1 MNKSALILLVIL
13 ALLSLF
19 FILSGQ
25 NKIIVLLKNYS
36 SDILRPIMAII
47 SEFGKKLFFW
57 QDALL
62 NAKQIKES
70 NTRLI
75 SENLDLFSELSTLVA
90 LEEENALLRIN
101 LNLKKKSINV
111 LLANI
116 IGRDLGNN
124 RSFIIDKGS
133 DDGVAAGMTI
143 ITKDEIIIGRIADAN
158 RNTAKVQTLLDAN
171 SRIAATTANSKIS
184 GLVRGL
190 GSDAIFDLIAKNKTP
205 ETGELIISSGTD
217 GIWPRG
223 FILGKIREIKSYDNQ
238 VFDTASIELLSPP
251 QSFNSIFI
259 ILQ

>member
-1 MNKSALILLVIL
+1 MNKTALILLLML

-25 NKIIVLLKNYS
+25 NKIVVLLKNYS
-36 SDILRPIMAII
+36 GDILRPIMVII
-47 SEFGKKLFFW
+47 SESEKKFFFW

-62 NAKQIKES
+62 NARQIKES
-70 NTRLI
+70 NSRLI
-75 SENLDLFSELSTLVA
+75 SENLGLYNKLSTLA
-90 LEEENALLRIN
+90 TLEEENMLLRIN
-101 LNLKKKSINV
+101 LNLKKKSINT
-111 LLANI
+111 LLANV

-124 RSFIIDKGS
+124 RSFVIDRGAN
-133 DDGVAAGMTI
+133 DGIATGMTA
-143 ITKDEIIIGRIADAN
+143 ITKDEMIIGRVVDIGHG
-158 RNTAKVQTLLDAN
+158 TAKVQTLLDVN
-171 SRIAATTANSKIS
+171 SRIAATTASSKIS

>member
-1 MNKSALILLVIL
+1 MNKSALTVLLVL

-19 FILSGQ
+19 FILSDH
-25 NKIIVLLKNYS
+25 NRLVVSLKNYA
-36 SDILRPIMAII
+36 SDILRPIIIII
-47 SEFGKKLFFW
+47 SKSAQKLFFW

-62 NAKQIKES
+62 NARRVKES
-70 NTRLI
+70 NARLI
-75 SENLDLFSELSTLVA
+75 SENLDLYSKLSTLTI

-101 LNLKKKSINV
+101 LNLKKKSVNV
-111 LLANI
+111 LLADI

-133 DDGVAAGMTI
+133 DDGVAAGMTL
-143 ITKDEIIIGRIADAN
+143 ITKDEIIIGRITDIS
-158 RNTAKVQTLLDAN
+158 RGTAKAQTLLDAN

-205 ETGELIISSGTD
+205 EAGELIISSGTD
-217 GIWPRG
+217 GVWPKG

-238 VFDTASIELLSPP
+238 VFNTASIELLSPP
-251 QSFNSIFI
+251 QSLNGVFI